1 MILST
6 SMKRLASLLIF
17 SSIVLNLSAQNN
29 TKEDSRIN
37 ETILYGQLTLDAFTM
52 DLCST
57 WYIPEHNSYKADEA
71 ILENLH
77 QQSFE
82 DISISLIIGS
92 WCHDS
97 HREVPRFIK
106 ILEKINYPFDQLNM
120 NALDTNKTSP
130 DFDAKANNVT
140 NVPTAIIYRK
150 GNEIGR
156 IIESPKLSLEED
168 LLIIL
173 SKN

>member
-1 MILST
+1 
-6 SMKRLASLLIF
+6 MKRLASLLIF
-17 SSIVLNLSAQNN
+17 LSIVLNISAQNN

-37 ETILYGQLTLDAFTM
+37 KKILYGQLTLDAFDM
-52 DLCST
+52 EFCSI
-57 WYIPEHNSYKADEA
+57 WYMPEHNTYKADEA
-71 ILENLH
+71 ILENLRE
-77 QQSFE
+77 QNFE
-82 DISISLIIGS
+82 DISISLILGS

-106 ILEKINYPFDQLNM
+106 ILEEINYPFDRLQM
-120 NALDTNKTSP
+120 NALDTDKTSP

-140 NVPTAIIYRK
+140 NVPTAIIYR
-150 GNEIGR
+150 NRVEIGR

-168 LLIIL
+168 LLKIF